1 MNTREAVVIHVQD
14 LAFVGKAGSNHWTT
28 VDSAH
33 KGKVPAATS
42 PMEMVLI
49 ALGGCTGGD
58 VASILEK
65 KRVKFSKLELRLK
78 GVRTE
83 TDPKA
88 YTSIHVDYLVEG
100 RHIRE
105 KDVAHA
111 VELSMTKYCSV
122 GAMLKKSVALTYAF
136 TVIEAGDKKGESTQ
150 ED

>member
-1 MNTREAVVIHVQD
+1 MNTREAVLIHVRD
-14 LAFVGKAGSNHWTT
+14 LAFIGKAGSNHWTS

-33 KGKVPAATS
+33 RGKIPAATS

-65 KRVKFSKLELRLK
+65 KRVKFSKLEIK
-78 GVRTE
+78 VSGVRTE
-83 TDPKA
+83 IDPQV
-88 YTSIHVDYLVEG
+88 YTSIHIDYTVEG
-100 RHIRE
+100 RHVRE

-122 GAMLKKSVALTYAF
+122 GAMLKKSVTLTHALTVVD
-136 TVIEAGDKKGESTQ
+136 TGGREGDSTQ
-150 ED
+150 GD

>member
-1 MNTREAVVIHVQD
+1 MNTREAVVTHVHD
-14 LAFVGKAGSNHWTT
+14 LAFIGKAGSNHWTA

-58 VASILEK
+58 VAAILEK
-65 KRVKFSKLELRLK
+65 KRVKFSKLEIK
-78 GVRTE
+78 VSGVRTE
-83 TDPKA
+83 IDPKV
-88 YTSIHVDYLVEG
+88 YTSIHLDYLVEG
-100 RHIRE
+100 LHVRE

-122 GAMLKKSVALTYAF
+122 GAMLKKSVALTHAF
-136 TVIEAGDKKGESTQ
+136 TVIDTDGKESETTQ
-150 ED
+150 EG

>member
-1 MNTREAVVIHVQD
+1 MNTREAVLIHVRD
-14 LAFVGKAGSNHWTT
+14 LAFIGKAGSNHWTS

-65 KRVKFSKLELRLK
+65 KRVKFSKLEVK
-78 GVRTE
+78 VSGVSTE
-83 TDPKA
+83 TDPQV
-88 YTSIHVDYLVEG
+88 YTSIHIDYLVEG
-100 RHIRE
+100 SHVRE
-105 KDVAHA
+105 KVIAHA

-122 GAMLKKSVALTYAF
+122 GAMLKKSVTLTHAF
-136 TVIEAGDKKGESTQ
+136 TVIDTEAKEGGS
-150 ED
+150 